1 MPINKN
7 ILNKIHKEDCLKFL
21 KKLPKNSVD
30 LIVSSPPYN
39 LGKEYEKRRALNV
52 YLEEQT
58 EVLTECCRVLKDTGS
73 LFWQIGAYSENGI
86 VIPLDIPFFQI
97 LENLKMKPIN
107 RIIWAR
113 QHGLH
118 ARNKFSFRHET
129 ILWFAKSTNYK
140 FFLDNVRVPQKYQN
154 KKSYSGENKGKL
166 SSNPDGKNPGDIWV
180 FRNVKHNHEEQT
192 IHPCQFPEDL
202 IGRIILSTTKE
213 NDVVYD
219 PYMGTGTTAVVA
231 KEFKRK
237 FLGTEIDSKY
247 MKTANLRLKK
257 KPDASNTF
265 ANLKNLRD
273 FVKKNNIKN
282 VNNYKFAKQISKNP
296 SLESKIYPEEHHQ
309 QELFE
314 RLSFE
319 ERCFGADIKGQKRP
333 EDPLKHNH
341 GLFKN
346 KK

>member
-1 MPINKN
+1 MSIKKN
-7 ILNKIHKEDCLKFL
+7 ILNKIHEKDCLKFL
-21 KKLPKNSVD
+21 KTLPKDSID

-58 EVLTECCRVLKDTGS
+58 QVLSECCRVLKDTGS
-73 LFWQIGAYSENGI
+73 LFWQIGAYSEKGI

-97 LENLKMKPIN
+97 LEKLKMKPIN

-118 ARNKFSFRHET
+118 AKNKFSFRHET

-140 FFLDNVRVPQKYQN
+140 FFLDAARVPQKYQN
-154 KKSYSGENKGKL
+154 KKSYAGDNKGKL
-166 SSNPDGKNPGDIWV
+166 SSNPNGKNPGDIWV

-202 IGRIILSTTKE
+202 IARIILTTTKK
-213 NDVVYD
+213 NDLVYD

-231 KEFKRK
+231 KEYKRN
-237 FLGTEIDSKY
+237 FIGTEIDKKY
-247 MKTANLRLKK
+247 LKTASLRLNQKHDK
-257 KPDASNTF
+257 DKTF
-265 ANLKNLRD
+265 ANLKNLRK
-273 FVKKNNIKN
+273 FVKKNKIKD
-282 VNNYKFAKQISKNP
+282 VNDFKFAKQISKKP
-296 SLESKIYPEEHHQ
+296 SLDSKIYPEEHHQ
-309 QELFE
+309 QELFK

-319 ERCFGADIKGQKRP
+319 ENCFGADIKGKPRP
-333 EDPLKHNH
+333 KDPLKHNN